1 MVYLPRENLFAH
13 GEAGKALLGIC
24 PDEHFPQYFFGGFQ
38 PLLAHHGGAILGLI
52 IPEVRQ

>member
-13 GEAGKALLGIC
+13 CEAGKALLGIC